1 MNKQH
6 LGMFVLFALYGT
18 LSIILLAYISNKV
31 DRQNPGVVYLQDY
44 DCSMK
49 YTHAKE
55 ELNAYAGVLHRIW
68 LDRPSYVEDV
78 LFETDEFCTL
88 NEVSDYGDIFE
99 FWSEQDSIQYHNS
112 RKMEETEA
120 DLYLKHY
127 REPDVEPYNLM
138 TR

>member
-49 YTHAKE
+49 YTHAQE
-55 ELNAYAGVLHRIW
+55 ELEAFHCVLHRIW
-68 LDRPSYVEDV
+68 IDNPSYVEDV
-78 LFETDEFCTL
+78 LTEYDEFCTL
-88 NEVSDYGDIFE
+88 DSLTDFGDVFE
-99 FWSEQDSIQYHNS
+99 FWSAEDSFGYYNAM
-112 RKMEETEA
+112 KMHEIEA

-127 REPDVEPYNLM
+127 REPDEEPINLR
-138 TR
+138 TQ